1 MLGYKLD
8 QAGFLAAFPYLLMAG
23 IVQSAGVL
31 ADYAR
36 TKGRMTTTQGLVH
49 QIVSPISNSEST
61 IFLTNIC
68 YDSFSSGKTEN
79 KP

>member
-31 ADYAR
+31 GAKY
-36 TKGRMTTTQGLVH
+36 L
-49 QIVSPISNSEST
+49 
-61 IFLTNIC
+61 FF
-68 YDSFSSGKTEN
+68 FSSRSLKKREKYISFAQFVYFLREVCLLFN
-79 KP
+79 F